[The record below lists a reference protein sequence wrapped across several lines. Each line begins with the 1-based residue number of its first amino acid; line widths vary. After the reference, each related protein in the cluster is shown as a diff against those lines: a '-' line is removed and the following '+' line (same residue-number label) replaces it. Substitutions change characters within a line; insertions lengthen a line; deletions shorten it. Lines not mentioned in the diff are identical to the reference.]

1 MDEESIYYK
10 SQYHRDSGHRLL
22 RVITMGPVGRAS
34 CLMSSIL
41 MCMSVSGLIETML
54 ASKAYSGK
62 SDPVI
67 QSSCLCIRVMDGGV
81 GQQPKPEAR

>member
-10 SQYHRDSGHRLL
+10 SQYHRDSGHRL

-41 MCMSVSGLIETML
+41 MRMSVSGLIETML

-62 SDPVI
+62 SDLVT